1 MVAAGV
7 TKTSFLGVVAVPC
20 EKLRFGIQKLNH
32 QSSSSCTTDS
42 CRFGKNFPIIL
53 SHQIMWADKWVDTLK
68 LDKLPVGNFRRKT
81 F

>member
-1 MVAAGV
+1 MQVW
-7 TKTSFLGVVAVPC
+7 
-20 EKLRFGIQKLNH
+20 
-32 QSSSSCTTDS
+32 
-42 CRFGKNFPIIL
+42 KNFPIIL